1 MCGRARPAVVGEIS
15 HHFRAH
21 WILFHISDGIHQVR
35 LFQHAGE
42 RALLPEVTDKLVLAI
57 EALGMPSIQPMKDQP
72 DRIDPVSPQNE
83 RRWA

>member
-1 MCGRARPAVVGEIS
+1 
-15 HHFRAH
+15 
-21 WILFHISDGIHQVR
+21 
-35 LFQHAGE
+35 
-42 RALLPEVTDKLVLAI
+42 VTDKLVFAI